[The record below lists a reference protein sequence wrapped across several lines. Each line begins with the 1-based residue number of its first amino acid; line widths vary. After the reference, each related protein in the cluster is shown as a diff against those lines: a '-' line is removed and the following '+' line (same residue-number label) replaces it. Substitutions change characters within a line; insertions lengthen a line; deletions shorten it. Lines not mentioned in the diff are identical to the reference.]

1 MSDQQ
6 PEQNVEAEQVVI
18 NNAEDG
24 GGVDN
29 NEAPEPSPAA
39 EPSEGAPTEGD
50 TSGDEAQ
57 QDTGAL
63 QE

>member
-1 MSDQQ
+1 MSDST
-6 PEQNVEAEQVVI
+6 PEQNIEGDQVVV
-18 NNAEDG
+18 NNAPDG
-24 GGVDN
+24 GGNDGDVQND
-29 NEAPEPSPAA
+29 APAGGEST
-39 EPSEGAPTEGD
+39 EGGD